1 MGRHGNG
8 RSLIGLLLGV
18 ALLGG
23 TGAALYYGARLM
35 PVRYVRLEGAVQN
48 VDPAEL
54 EQVLA
59 PLLDKAYP
67 WVDLAALENAAETCR
82 WVGEAGVSRAWP
94 DTLVLRIEELK
105 PFVRW
110 GGGGYL
116 SEQGVRFQAAGD
128 EAFAR
133 LPLVTGPA
141 GLERQMLTLLKSM
154 NQRLAEQG
162 KRVVALHLSERRAW
176 SFRLDDGL
184 IVHLG
189 RQEPVR
195 AFARFLRVAQLL
207 GPERMQAIQRV
218 DLRYPNGFAV
228 GMKPDGELK
237 LGKMTPE
244 TEPITA
250 GYDIS
255 AGWPICSAKR
265 PEGGRA
271 GIAGHEHHFS

>member
-1 MGRHGNG
+1 MGGLRG
-8 RSLIGLLLGV
+8 RSLIGLLVGV

-23 TGAALYYGARLM
+23 TVAALYYGARLM
-35 PVRYVRLEGAVQN
+35 PVRYVRLEGTVQN

-59 PLLDKAYP
+59 PLLEPAYP
-67 WVDLAALENAAETCR
+67 WVDLAALENAVKACR
-82 WVGEAGVSRAWP
+82 WVGEADVSRAWP

-110 GGGGYL
+110 GGGGFL
-116 SEQGVRFQAAGD
+116 SEQGVRFQGAGD
-128 EAFAR
+128 DTYGQ
-133 LPLVTGPA
+133 LPLVTGPE
-141 GLERQMLTLLKSM
+141 GLERQMLTLLKAM

-162 KRVVALHLSERRAW
+162 KRVVDLHLNERRAW

-189 RQEPVR
+189 RQDPVR
-195 AFARFLRVAQLL
+195 AFTRFLRVTQLL

-228 GMKPDGELK
+228 GMKPDSELK
-237 LGKMTPE
+237 LGKMAPGRTGLSLSYYP
-244 TEPITA
+244 
-250 GYDIS
+250 YY
-255 AGWPICSAKR
+255 
-265 PEGGRA
+265 PEGGQA
-271 GIAGHEHHFS
+271 GITGHEHQFS